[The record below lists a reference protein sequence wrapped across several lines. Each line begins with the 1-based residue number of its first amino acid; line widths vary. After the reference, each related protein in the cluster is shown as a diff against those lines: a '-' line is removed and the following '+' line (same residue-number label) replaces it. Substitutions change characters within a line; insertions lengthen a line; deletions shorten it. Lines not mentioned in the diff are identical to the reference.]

1 MNELSKALL
10 RGGLDRTAL
19 PSNLELE
26 IEVEVRQLIRN
37 PNSSEHNSRGD
48 KKNRKKKTK
57 SKTKKK
63 RNFADAVVCSLTCM
77 HDFPHVPHAPFFACM
92 SPDDVSPYFYR
103 VCSP

>member
-37 PNSSEHNSRGD
+37 PKSSEHNSRGD
-48 KKNRKKKTK
+48 KKTEKTK
-57 SKTKKK
+57 SKTKSKNK
-63 RNFADAVVCSLTCM
+63 EKTEFCRRGCVFSHSHAC
-77 HDFPHVPHAPFFACM
+77 FPPCATRPILRM
-92 SPDDVSPYFYR
+92 YVSG
-103 VCSP
+103 